1 MSYPVFLWFLEKSGA
16 IKWFMQLKKKKS
28 VKASGLAGS
37 SMLRAQE
44 EQVLQGDG
52 EFRWVPFGFSK
63 EASQDFLF
71 FPALLSSGLH
81 S

>member
-1 MSYPVFLWFLEKSGA
+1 
-16 IKWFMQLKKKKS
+16 MQLKKKS
-28 VKASGLAGS
+28 VKASGLARS
-37 SMLRAQE
+37 SMLMAQE

-52 EFRWVPFGFSK
+52 EFSWVPFGFSK